1 MQQQASVEKF
11 SDLIGSIYDCV
22 IAPEGWTEVL
32 DGICAEFGFATGAL
46 SVASLSN
53 MKAVVNAVSG
63 TSDLA
68 QMSQNAIGYGA
79 DIIELWGGAERIQQY
94 PLGEP
99 IVQSQ
104 AVRQDII
111 SSNRYYR
118 EWALPKG
125 LFDAVAVGLVRDRTM
140 IGNAIFSQHRS
151 AGPIGDAQLAG
162 LRILAP
168 HVRRAVTISNLFDL
182 KAVEA
187 TTFAATVEALTVG
200 VVLADED
207 SKIVHTNA
215 AATAMLAAGDP
226 IVLRQG
232 RIAVQSATTTG
243 TLQSAVAQAA
253 QDEARLGQKGIG
265 IPIPRQ
271 GGDPLVI
278 HVLPLRRSHM
288 RSGLIQRAA
297 AALFVTSA
305 SGPPR
310 LPHDALNQLYDLTPA
325 EIRIFE
331 LICEGHTRDA
341 ISALLGVSVSTVK
354 SHLVHLFEKTGC
366 RRQVDLV
373 RLANSLTFPV

>member
-1 MQQQASVEKF
+1 MQQASVEKF
-11 SDLIGSIYDCV
+11 SDLIGTIYDCV
-22 IAPEGWTEVL
+22 IAPERWTGVL
-32 DGICAEFGFATGAL
+32 DEICTEFGFATGAL
-46 SVASLSN
+46 SVASLTN

-63 TSDLA
+63 SDLT
-68 QMSQNAIGYGA
+68 QMAQNAIGYGA
-79 DIIELWGGAERIQQY
+79 DIIELWGGTERIQQY

-125 LFDAVAVGLVRDRTM
+125 LFDAVALGLVRDRTM
-140 IGNAIFSQHRS
+140 VGNAIFSQHES
-151 AGPIGDAQLAG
+151 VGPIDDAQVGG
-162 LRILAP
+162 LRLLAP
-168 HVRRAVTISNLFDL
+168 HIRRAVTISNFFDM

-187 TTFAATVEALTVG
+187 ATFAATVETLTVG

-207 SKIVHTNA
+207 SKIVHSNA

-226 IVLRQG
+226 IVVRQG
-232 RIAVQSATTTG
+232 RIAVQSGTTTS

-253 QDEARLGQKGIG
+253 KDEATLGQKGIG
-265 IPIPRQ
+265 IPIPRP

-297 AALFVTSA
+297 AAVFVASA

-341 ISALLGVSVSTVK
+341 ISAQLSVSVSTVK
-354 SHLVHLFEKTGC
+354 SHLLHVFEKTGC

-373 RLANSLTFPV
+373 RLAKSLSFPV

>member
-1 MQQQASVEKF
+1 MQQASVEQF
-11 SDLIGSIYDCV
+11 SDLIGTIYDCV
-22 IAPEGWTEVL
+22 IAPERWTEVL
-32 DGICAEFGFATGAL
+32 DVICTEFGFATGAL
-46 SVASLSN
+46 SVASLTN

-63 TSDLA
+63 SDLT
-68 QMSQNAIGYGA
+68 QMAQNAIGYGA
-79 DIIELWGGAERIQQY
+79 DIIELWGGTERIQQY

-111 SSNRYYR
+111 SGNRYYR

-125 LFDAVAVGLVRDRTM
+125 LFDAVALGLVRDRTM
-140 IGNAIFSQHRS
+140 VGNAIFSQHES
-151 AGPIGDAQLAG
+151 AGPIDDAQVGG
-162 LRILAP
+162 LRLLAP
-168 HVRRAVTISNLFDL
+168 HIRRAVTISNFFDM

-187 TTFAATVEALTVG
+187 ATFAATVETLTVG

-207 SKIVHTNA
+207 SKIVHSNA

-226 IVLRQG
+226 IVVRQG
-232 RIAVQSATTTG
+232 RIAVQSGTTTS

-253 QDEARLGQKGIG
+253 KDEATLGQKGIG
-265 IPIPRQ
+265 IPIPRP

-297 AALFVTSA
+297 AAVFVASA

-331 LICEGHTRDA
+331 LICDGHTRDA
-341 ISALLGVSVSTVK
+341 ISAQLGVSVSTVK
-354 SHLVHLFEKTGC
+354 SHLLHVFEKTGC

-373 RLANSLTFPV
+373 RLAKSLSFPV

>member
-1 MQQQASVEKF
+1 MHQASVEKF

-22 IAPEGWTEVL
+22 IAPERWTEVL
-32 DGICAEFGFATGAL
+32 DEICAEFGFATGAL
-46 SVASLSN
+46 SVASLTN

-63 TSDLA
+63 SDLA
-68 QMSQNAIGYGA
+68 QMAQNGVGYGA

-99 IVQSQ
+99 IVQSE
-104 AVRQDII
+104 AVRSEII

-140 IGNAIFSQHRS
+140 VGNAIFSQHES
-151 AGPIGDAQLAG
+151 AGRIDDVQVDG
-162 LRILAP
+162 LRLLAP
-168 HVRRAVTISNLFDL
+168 HIRRAVTISNLFDM

-187 TTFAATVEALTVG
+187 NTFAATVEALTVG

-207 SKIVHTNA
+207 SKIVHANA
-215 AATAMLAAGDP
+215 AAAAMLAAGDP
-226 IVLRQG
+226 IMARHG
-232 RIAVQSATTTG
+232 RIAVQSAATTA

-253 QDEARLGQKGIG
+253 RDETKLGQKGIG

-271 GGDPLVI
+271 GGDALVI
-278 HVLPLRRSHM
+278 HVLPLRRSHT
-288 RSGLIQRAA
+288 RSGLIQSAA
-297 AALFVTSA
+297 AAVFVTSA

-341 ISALLGVSVSTVK
+341 ISALLGVTVSTVK
-354 SHLVHLFEKTGC
+354 SHLIHVFEKTGC

-373 RLANSLTFPV
+373 RLAKSLTFPV

>member
-1 MQQQASVEKF
+1 MQQASVEKF
-11 SDLIGSIYDCV
+11 SDLIGNIYDCV
-22 IAPEGWTEVL
+22 IAPERWTEVL
-32 DGICAEFGFATGAL
+32 DQICAEFGFATGAL

-63 TSDLA
+63 SNLA
-68 QMSQNAIGYGA
+68 QMAQNAIGYGP

-111 SSNRYYR
+111 SGNRYYR

-140 IGNAIFSQHRS
+140 VGNAIFSQHES
-151 AGPIGDAQLAG
+151 AGAIDDAQLSG
-162 LRILAP
+162 LRLLAP
-168 HVRRAVTISNLFDL
+168 HIRRAVTISNLFDM

-187 TTFAATVEALTVG
+187 ATFAATVEALTVG
-200 VVLADED
+200 VVLADEE
-207 SKIVHTNA
+207 SKIIHSNA

-226 IVLRQG
+226 IVARHG
-232 RIAVQSATTTG
+232 RIAVQSPATTTA
-243 TLQSAVAQAA
+243 LQSAVAQAA
-253 QDEARLGQKGIG
+253 TDEATLGQKGIG
-265 IPIPRQ
+265 IPIPRP

-278 HVLPLRRSHM
+278 HVLPLRRSQM

-297 AALFVTSA
+297 AALFVASA
-305 SGPPR
+305 SGPPQ
-310 LPHDALNQLYDLTPA
+310 LPHDALVQLYDLTPA
-325 EIRIFE
+325 EIRIVE
-331 LICEGHTRDA
+331 LICEGQTRDT
-341 ISALLGVSVSTVK
+341 ISATLGVSVSTVK
-354 SHLVHLFEKTGC
+354 SHLVHVFEKTGC

-373 RLANSLTFPV
+373 RLAKSLTFPV

>member
-1 MQQQASVEKF
+1 MQQASVEKF
-11 SDLIGSIYDCV
+11 SDLIGSVYDCV
-22 IAPEGWTEVL
+22 IAPERWTEVL
-32 DGICAEFGFATGAL
+32 DQICAEFGFATGAL

-63 TSDLA
+63 SDLA
-68 QMSQNAIGYGA
+68 QMAQNGVGYGA

-140 IGNAIFSQHRS
+140 VGNAIFSQHES
-151 AGPIGDAQLAG
+151 AGRIDDAQVDG
-162 LRILAP
+162 LRLLAP
-168 HVRRAVTISNLFDL
+168 HIRRAVTISNLFDM

-187 TTFAATVEALTVG
+187 ATFAATVEALTVG

-215 AATAMLAAGDP
+215 AAAAMLAAGDP
-226 IVLRQG
+226 IVARHG
-232 RIAVQSATTTG
+232 RIAVQSAATTA

-253 QDEARLGQKGIG
+253 KDEARLGQKGIG

-271 GGDPLVI
+271 GSDPLVI

-310 LPHDALNQLYDLTPA
+310 LPYDALNQLYDLTPA

-341 ISALLGVSVSTVK
+341 ISSLLGVSVSTVK
-354 SHLVHLFEKTGC
+354 SHLIHVFEKTGS

-373 RLANSLTFPV
+373 RLAKSLTFPV

>member
-1 MQQQASVEKF
+1 MQQASVEKF
-11 SDLIGSIYDCV
+11 SDLVGAIYDCV
-22 IAPEGWTEVL
+22 IAPERWTGVL
-32 DGICAEFGFATGAL
+32 DEICTEFGFATGAL
-46 SVASLSN
+46 SVASLTN

-63 TSDLA
+63 SDLT
-68 QMSQNAIGYGA
+68 QMAQNAIGYGA
-79 DIIELWGGAERIQQY
+79 DIIELWGGTERIQQY
-94 PLGEP
+94 PLEEP

-125 LFDAVAVGLVRDRTM
+125 LFDAVALGLVRDRTM
-140 IGNAIFSQHRS
+140 VGNAIFSQHES
-151 AGPIGDAQLAG
+151 AGPIDDAQVGG
-162 LRILAP
+162 LRLLAP
-168 HVRRAVTISNLFDL
+168 HIRRAVTISNFFDM

-187 TTFAATVEALTVG
+187 ATFAATVETLTVG

-207 SKIVHTNA
+207 SKIVHSNA

-226 IVLRQG
+226 IVVRQG
-232 RIAVQSATTTG
+232 RIAVQSGTTTS

-253 QDEARLGQKGIG
+253 KDEATLGQKGIG
-265 IPIPRQ
+265 IPIPRP

-297 AALFVTSA
+297 AAVFVASA

-331 LICEGHTRDA
+331 LICDGHTRDA
-341 ISALLGVSVSTVK
+341 ISAQLGVSVSTVK
-354 SHLVHLFEKTGC
+354 SHLLHVFEKTGC

-373 RLANSLTFPV
+373 RLAKSLSFPV